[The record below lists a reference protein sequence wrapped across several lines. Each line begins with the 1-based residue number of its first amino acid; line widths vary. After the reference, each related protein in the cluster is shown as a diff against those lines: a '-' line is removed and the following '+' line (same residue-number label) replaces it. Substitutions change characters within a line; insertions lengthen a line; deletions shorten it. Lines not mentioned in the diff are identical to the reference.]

1 MMGLAGRATPN
12 GTARYAARFTQ
23 LEAGAPAPQHYRS
36 ALGLT
41 LSSIGAGTALGE
53 PNDAVDA
60 RYRSALVAAVR
71 GGCNVLDTSAS
82 YRAQRSEVALG
93 RALTDLTQSGEFSR
107 DELVITTKGGFIAYR
122 FENPDDPVQYVYDNF
137 IATGVAEPGDLAGGI
152 HCMAPD
158 YLSQQIA
165 WSLRD
170 IGLRTIDIYLIQ
182 NPETQL
188 AFVDRA
194 TLRNRLQLA
203 FARLEEEVA
212 AGRIG
217 CYGISSGEGLRRA
230 PLSPGYMGLE
240 VVVRL
245 AAEVGGA
252 GHHCRVVQLPLNAGM
267 VEAATFHN
275 QPVRGGLLTALDAAR
290 ELGLVV
296 FAAAALG
303 QGRCSERTAT
313 ALAEAF
319 PGLNSCPQRALQ
331 FARSLPGVTA
341 ALFGS
346 TRTEH
351 VRENLAVAAVPP
363 EAESAQRLAQMLTR

>member
-1 MMGLAGRATPN
+1 MALAGRATAA

-23 LEAGAPAPQHYRS
+23 PAPRALAPGHYRE
-36 ALGLT
+36 ALDLT
-41 LSSIGAGTALGE
+41 LSSIGVGMALGE
-53 PNDAVDA
+53 PTDEVDA
-60 RYRSALVAAVR
+60 LYRSALVEAVHC
-71 GGCNVLDTSAS
+71 GCNVLDTSAS

-93 RALTDLTQSGEFSR
+93 RALTDLTQSGEFRR

-122 FENPDDPVQYVYDNF
+122 FKNPDDPVQYVYDNF
-137 IATGVAEPGDLAGGI
+137 IATGAAEPGDLAGGI
-152 HCMAPD
+152 HCMAPA

-188 AFVDRA
+188 AFVDRT

-217 CYGISSGEGLRRA
+217 CYGVSSGEGLRRA
-230 PLSPGYMGLE
+230 PLSPGYMSLE
-240 VVVRL
+240 ILVRL
-245 AAEVGGA
+245 AAEVA
-252 GHHCRVVQLPLNAGM
+252 GPNHHCRVVQLPLNAGM
-267 VEAATFHN
+267 VEAATFRN
-275 QPVRGGLLTALDAAR
+275 QPARGGLLTALDAAK

-296 FAAAALG
+296 FAGASLA
-303 QGRCSERTAT
+303 QGRFSERTGA
-313 ALAEAF
+313 ALVEAF
-319 PGLNSCPQRALQ
+319 PRLSTYPQQALQ
-331 FARSLPGVTA
+331 FARSLPGITT

-346 TRTEH
+346 TRSDH
-351 VRENLAVAAVPP
+351 VRENLAIAALPP
-363 EAESAQRLAQMLTR
+363 EADSAQRLAHALTR